1 MWRKEAFR
9 EGWLNLAARQGFPG
23 RRRLRGALFV
33 LALVLALVS
42 TWLRPEP
49 PWEFAYREP
58 VRAGGDIALFR
69 TVLDL
74 SGDGRTMHSPA
85 ILRADPPAIMWFEG
99 SKEAA
104 RDVEIVSV
112 TLEGGQYRPSAP
124 APVLSAASMT
134 RAMRPRQAVLVLG
147 NTIQAVPGKR
157 DELLA
162 TVVSAGGWAA
172 ASIAPVRLE
181 NGRPVWARKLALSP
195 LLNRSQLVRNAVIR
209 FANGDIGVPAYFE
222 MAARFGELVRLDGEL
237 RVRAK
242 ARIGQ
247 GVAAIQPAI
256 VVLGPKTAVALMR
269 PFGALR
275 RVFRSE
281 TRDGG
286 RTWTTPAPLMDLPN
300 PGAPVAAIALEGGRI
315 LMAFNDGEGQAD
327 NLTLAVSDDAGLS
340 WKRLVQV
347 ETPGRE
353 TPAVYRYPDLARL
366 ADGRFLLTYSTFA
379 KGGIRARVFN
389 RAWLDQYE

>member
-1 MWRKEAFR
+1 MRVA
-9 EGWLNLAARQGFPG
+9 LLLLAVG
-23 RRRLRGALFV
+23 
-33 LALVLALVS
+33 LAVAS
-42 TWLRPEP
+42 PWLRPEP
-49 PWEFAYREP
+49 SWEFAFREP
-58 VRAGGDIALFR
+58 PAGVAAGAAPEFR
-69 TVLDL
+69 TILDIRGADRPGAGATL
-74 SGDGRTMHSPA
+74 HSPA
-85 ILRADPPAIMWFEG
+85 ILRARPPAILWFQG
-99 SKEAA
+99 SREAA
-104 RDVEIVSV
+104 HDVQIMSV
-112 TLEGGQYRPSAP
+112 TLSGTALTPAAP
-124 APVLSAASMT
+124 EPLLGAASVS
-134 RAMRPRQAVLVLG
+134 RAMTPPQVVMILG
-147 NTIQAVPGKR
+147 NTIQARPGDR
-157 DELLA
+157 DRLLA

-172 ASIAPVRLE
+172 ASVAAVDMADGEPVR
-181 NGRPVWARKLALSP
+181 ARKLALSP

-222 MAARFGELVRLDGEL
+222 MAASFGELVRLDGDL

-379 KGGIRARVFN
+379 KGGIRAHVFN
-389 RAWLDQYE
+389 QAWLDSQETGHE